1 MERKLMLL
9 VNPRAGKGAA
19 LSALGG
25 VLERLSHAGWLPTV
39 YFTQYAGHATEL
51 AASRGG
57 DYARLVCMGGDGTL
71 SEVCAGLMHLPER
84 RPLGYIPM
92 GTSNDVAHSLGL
104 SADPL
109 EAAEQA
115 GRGRPV
121 ALDLGA
127 FGEASY
133 FTYVAAFGAFTDVSY
148 DTPQEAKQA
157 LGHLAY
163 MLEGLRRLS
172 KLRAVH
178 ATVETDGEKTEG
190 DFLFGAVT
198 NSTRIAGLVHLDD
211 DAVDLSDGQFEILL
225 VRSPKTLLDLGTL
238 IGALLSSDFSDP
250 SVSFLKSS
258 RARFRFTEPVAWTR
272 DGERGGAHM
281 DLTLRNCHP
290 GVEILV

>member
-9 VNPRAGKGAA
+9 VNPQAGKGAA
-19 LSALGG
+19 QAALGG
-25 VLERLSHAGWLPTV
+25 VLERLSDAGWLPTV
-39 YFTQYAGHATEL
+39 YFTRHAGHATEL
-51 AASRGG
+51 AARWAG
-57 DYARLVCMGGDGTL
+57 DYERLVCMGGDGTL
-71 SEVCAGLMHLPER
+71 SEVCAGLMRLPER

-109 EAAEQA
+109 AAAEQA

-127 FGEASY
+127 FGEADY

-157 LGHLAY
+157 LGQLAY
-163 MLEGLRRLS
+163 MLEGLRRLTR
-172 KLRAVH
+172 LRAVH
-178 ATVETDGEKTEG
+178 ATVETDGETLEG
-190 DFLFGAVT
+190 DFLFGAAT
-198 NSTRIAGLVHLDD
+198 NSARIAGLVRLDS

-225 VRSPKTLLDLGTL
+225 VRSPKSLLDLGGI
-238 IGALLSSDFSDP
+238 IGAVLSADFSDP

-258 RARFRFTEPVAWTR
+258 RARFRFQEPVAWTR
-272 DGERGGAHM
+272 DGERGGTHG

>member
-9 VNPRAGKGAA
+9 VNPHAGKGAA
-19 LSALGG
+19 IAALGG

-39 YFTQYAGHATEL
+39 YFTRRAGHATEL
-51 AASRGG
+51 AARRGG
-57 DYARLVCMGGDGTL
+57 DYERLVCMGGDGTL
-71 SEVCAGLMHLPER
+71 SEVCAGLMCLPER

-109 EAAEQA
+109 AAAEQA
-115 GRGRPV
+115 GQGSPV
-121 ALDLGA
+121 ALDMGA
-127 FGEASY
+127 FGEETC

-163 MLEGLRRLS
+163 MLEGLRRLP

-178 ATVETDGEKTEG
+178 ATVETDGETLEG

-198 NSTRIAGLVHLDD
+198 NSTRIAGLVRLDD

-225 VRSPKTLLDLGTL
+225 VRSPKNLLDLGGI
-238 IGALLSSDFSDP
+238 IGAVLSADFSDP

-258 RARFRFTEPVAWTR
+258 RARFRFQEPVAWTR
-272 DGERGGAHM
+272 DGERGGAHL